1 MAPFVFC
8 GAHGN
13 GVLLPLAQAWAQQ
26 ELQALQLLDSTAPPE
41 AQLHGAAQGLLVV
54 PAAAELVDWVEAFAA
69 FRLPTL
75 LALAG
80 GPRLGAEAALHQA
93 LLSQRRVPLLGLLQ
107 VGGDWQPQQRRR
119 EPLPW
124 LGYWQP
130 GDRDGLLELRPL
142 LQQRLRQLDLD

>member
-13 GVLLPLAQAWAQQ
+13 GVVLPLAQAWAQQ
-26 ELQALQLLDSTAPPE
+26 EQLALQLLDSTAPPE

-54 PAAAELVDWVEAFAA
+54 PAAAELVDWVGALAA
-69 FRLPTL
+69 CRLPTL

-80 GPRLGAEAALHQA
+80 GERLGAEAALHQA
-93 LLSQRRVPLLGLLQ
+93 LLSQRQVPLLGLLQ
-107 VGGDWQPQQRRR
+107 VGGDWQPQQRRL
-119 EPLPW
+119 EALPW

-130 GDRDGLLELRPL
+130 GDRDGLLALRPL
-142 LQQRLRQLDLD
+142 LQQRLRLLDLA